1 MRMSQLTAGPAGVL
15 SAETGYSVNTP
26 RWAANAVRSGS
37 ECAVH
42 GWYEEVREQ
51 AMRALAA
58 FVQARCAEHVRG
70 VPGADVV
77 TGLIGEYVAGGKY
90 LRPAFV
96 YLGWLCGGTGD
107 SDAALRAAASIE
119 LLHAFA
125 LLQDDVMDSS
135 AMRRGRRTAHMRLAD
150 WYREQGP
157 GGDAGRFGE
166 SAAILLSDLCLV
178 WSEQMLWQSGVSAA
192 ALGRARPYYDTLRG
206 ELAVGQ
212 FADLVYGAR
221 QRPAMSDVL
230 DMLRRKSGNYTVR
243 RPLELGASLAGCSD
257 AVLHALGV
265 YGGLVGEAFQL
276 RDDLLGVFGP
286 PSVTGKPD
294 GADLRE
300 RKATS
305 VIVLAGELASASQ
318 RAELDRLA
326 ARDQLTEAEVARW
339 RGLISET
346 GAVERTEEMIDN
358 RVGAA
363 LASVRSAAVEGAP
376 IDPFV
381 LTALGALAVQASD
394 RVR

>member
-1 MRMSQLTAGPAGVL
+1 MRTDQLIAGSAGIAV
-15 SAETGYSVNTP
+15 AETGCAVNTS
-26 RWAANAVRSGS
+26 RWAADAARFGS
-37 ECAVH
+37 ERAML
-42 GWYEEVREQ
+42 GWHEEVREQ

-58 FVQARCAEHVRG
+58 FVRARCAEHVRG
-70 VPGADVV
+70 VPGADLV
-77 TGLIGEYVAGGKY
+77 TRLLGECVAGGKY
-90 LRPAFV
+90 LRSTFA

-107 SDAALRAAASIE
+107 SDAGLRAAASIE

-135 AMRRGRRTAHMRLAD
+135 SLRRGRPTAHVRLAD
-150 WYREQGP
+150 WYREHEP
-157 GGDAGRFGE
+157 AGDAGRFGE

-178 WSEQMLWQSGVSAA
+178 WSEQMLWQSGLSAA
-192 ALGRARPYYDTLRG
+192 ALGRARPCYDTLRG

-221 QRPAMSDVL
+221 QRPAMADVL
-230 DMLRRKSGNYTVR
+230 DMIRRKSGNYTVR
-243 RPLELGASLAGCSD
+243 RPLELGALLAGCSD

-286 PSVTGKPD
+286 PSDTGKPD

-305 VIVLAGELASASQ
+305 VIVLAGELATAAQ

-326 ARDQLTEAEVARW
+326 ARDQLTDAEIARW
-339 RGLISET
+339 RHLIGET
-346 GAVERTEEMIDN
+346 GAVERIEEMIGS
-358 RVGAA
+358 RVAAA
-363 LASVRSAAVEGAP
+363 LASVRSAAVEGARL
-376 IDPFV
+376 DSFV
-381 LTALGALAVQASD
+381 LAALGELAVRASD